1 MTDLEKI
8 ALLEEIME
16 LDENTL
22 ARDTV
27 LADIDEWD
35 SITKLSLMASVKKQF
50 GKVLS
55 VTEIRGFVTVGDIC
69 DYLG

>member
-22 ARDTV
+22 TRDTV

-55 VTEIRGFVTVGDIC
+55 VTEIRGFVTVEDIC

>member
-22 ARDTV
+22 TRDTV

-50 GKVLS
+50 SKVLS

>member
-22 ARDTV
+22 TRDTV